1 MQEEKRARRLA
12 AIMFTDIVGYTAL
25 MHGDEAQATAARARH
40 RAVFKQQHE
49 LHHGEIV
56 QYYGDGTLSVF
67 HSAIEAA
74 KCAVAIQRLLRED
87 PPVPL
92 RIGLHMGDI
101 LFDSTEV
108 YGDGVNTASRI
119 QSMGVAGSVLLSAK
133 LNDELR
139 NHTDLPTVSAG
150 HYALKNIAQ
159 PMEVF
164 AIASTGLVVPRGTEL
179 QGGRPRTERTVAV
192 LPFVN
197 MSASV
202 ENEYF
207 SDGITEEIINALAK
221 LKSLKVT
228 SRTSSFYFKGK
239 NVPIQQIGRDLNV
252 ATILE
257 GSVRLSGDTVR
268 ITAQLI
274 KAEQDFHCWSETW
287 DRKLSN
293 IFAVQD
299 EISLAIAE
307 KLREQFGHF
316 PIQEHLVEKQTDNID
331 AYGYFLKAQF
341 HANKWNPADAHT
353 AIALYKEAVSLDP
366 EHTGSY
372 LGMAH
377 CYGFLATSGA
387 MPPEEAWAKGREAA
401 DEALRLDP
409 RSADAHLLLAHQA
422 FFKASDFGMAMQQ
435 AKHALDLEP
444 NHAEVRRFMCFLYSM
459 SGNIELARPHL
470 EEVLRLDPL
479 SQSTLFY
486 RAYFHYMAQDFDPAL
501 ELLDRCLAENR
512 MNFPAHYIK
521 CNCLLM
527 MGRCEEVIGY
537 FATMPPELVLPAN
550 RIGLTG
556 LAHALSGRTEQAMSC
571 FEELLPYTE
580 GSAGYGAQYYM
591 FLMRANTGDKDKAFE
606 WVRYALDHSISV
618 CNFADPLVNALKD
631 DPRYAAFHKEIYLA
645 DGPDTLAE
653 EDLEPFDTEAADRLA
668 VRLLRLMREQKP
680 HLQPDLSLRSLAA
693 QLQAS
698 PNELS
703 RSLEEVIGKN
713 FKEFVEGYRTVPSAG
728 PLITSTGT
736 S

>member
-1 MQEEKRARRLA
+1 MEETKKRRLA

-25 MHGDEAQATAARARH
+25 MHGDEAIATAARARH

-67 HSAIEAA
+67 QSAVEAA
-74 KCAVAIQRLLRED
+74 ECAVAIQRSLRED

-119 QSMGVAGSVLLSAK
+119 QSLGVAGAVLVSAK
-133 LNDELR
+133 MNDELR
-139 NHTDLPTVSAG
+139 NQPDLPTVSAG

-164 AIASTGLVVPRGTEL
+164 AIASAGLVVPRGTEL

-197 MSASV
+197 MSASA

-221 LKSLKVT
+221 LNTLKVT

-239 NVPIQQIGRDLNV
+239 NIPIKRIGRDLNV

-274 KAEQDFHCWSETW
+274 QAEQDHHFWSETW

-299 EISLAIAE
+299 EISLAIAD

-316 PIQEHLVEKQTDNID
+316 PIQEHLVEKQTDSID

-341 HANKWNPADAHT
+341 HANKWNPADANT
-353 AIALYKEAVSLDP
+353 AIALYRKAVSLDP
-366 EHTGSY
+366 GHTASY

-387 MPPEEAWAKGREAA
+387 MPPKEAWAKGKQAA
-401 DEALRLDP
+401 DEALRLAP
-409 RSADAHLLLAHQA
+409 RSADAHHLLAHQA
-422 FFKASDFGMAMQQ
+422 FFEASNYGEAMRHAQQ
-435 AKHALDLEP
+435 ALDLEP
-444 NHAEVRRFMCFLYSM
+444 NHLEAHRFICFLHCM
-459 SGNIELARPHL
+459 AGDTAQARPHM

-479 SQSTLFY
+479 SQSTIFHH
-486 RAYFHYMAQDFDPAL
+486 AYFHYMARDFDAAL
-501 ELLDRCLAENR
+501 ERLDRCLAENR

-527 MGRCEEVIGY
+527 MGRCDEVIGY
-537 FATMPPELVLPAN
+537 FEKMPAELVLPAN
-550 RIGLTG
+550 RLGLTG
-556 LAHALSGRTEQAMSC
+556 LAHALSGRAERAMAC
-571 FEELLPYTE
+571 FQELLPYTE
-580 GSAGYGAQYYM
+580 GSAGYGAQYYV

-631 DPRYAAFHKEIYLA
+631 DPRYAALHKEIYSVAGPETAAQKDEAETTDA
-645 DGPDTLAE
+645 D
-653 EDLEPFDTEAADRLA
+653 AADRLA
-668 VRLLRLMREQKP
+668 VRLLRHMREQKP
-680 HLQPDLSLRSLAA
+680 WLEPGLSLRSLAV
-693 QLQAS
+693 QLAVP

-713 FKEFVEGYRTVPSAG
+713 FTEFVDGYRTAALGVPA
-728 PLITSTGT
+728 LR
-736 S
+736 